1 MKPRIS
7 LRQSLQDPNLLGG
20 ALTGES
26 WAAWR
31 TLLVAGMGE
40 ALTEDER
47 ATFRALTGRDRELN
61 VYKKRVH
68 GNRQRLTV
76 LAENSR
82 WSLLCGR
89 VLVSDA
95 VRLR

>member
-31 TLLVAGMGE
+31 TLL
-40 ALTEDER
+40 DR
-47 ATFRALTGRDRELN
+47 QHGRIP
-61 VYKKRVH
+61 H
-68 GNRQRLTV
+68 
-76 LAENSR
+76 
-82 WSLLCGR
+82 
-89 VLVSDA
+89 
-95 VRLR
+95 